1 MVGHTVKSRL
11 YARINHG
18 RVFCERGICSFANL
32 LMILML
38 VLIDERLI
46 LSRQRFQGGQNI
58 HVALMSVVILPAL
71 LLVEQEKAG
80 FYLSC

>member
-1 MVGHTVKSRL
+1 
-11 YARINHG
+11 
-18 RVFCERGICSFANL
+18 
-32 LMILML
+32 MILML